1 MPTQLIHGD
10 VTDRIL
16 RAYFT
21 AYNRL
26 GKTYPEYIFER
37 AVILLL
43 ERQGTGCV
51 QQDEYEIRYKGFIVG
66 LQRLDVFV
74 AEKVVV
80 ELKVANAITSLHL
93 AQLLSY
99 MKTVNQPV
107 GLLLRFG
114 GPKPD
119 FARRILSD
127 SDGLK
132 NVNRDLFTTSDTV
145 DLLYPDLTHQILN
158 GLFEV
163 YKQLGP
169 GFIHRIYANA
179 CYYELKLCGLDIKTH
194 REFHVFMDDID
205 LGVIKFGHLQ
215 IDSRV
220 LVFPVAVADIATI
233 QINNLKAWM
242 RYLNIPIGIVM
253 NFSTIHPK
261 PLILRV

>member
-1 MPTQLIHGD
+1 MPTKLLHSD

-21 AYNRL
+21 AYNKL

-37 AVILLL
+37 AMVVLL
-43 ERQGTGCV
+43 ERQGMHCIR
-51 QQDEYEIRYKGFIVG
+51 QDEYEIRYKDFVVG
-66 LQRLDVFV
+66 LQRLDIFV
-74 AEKVVV
+74 AEKAVV
-80 ELKVANAITSLHL
+80 ELKVMNAITPLHL

-99 MKTVNQPV
+99 MKTVGQPV

-119 FARRILSD
+119 FARRILSERSGSENINND
-127 SDGLK
+127 VFATIESE
-132 NVNRDLFTTSDTV
+132 N
-145 DLLYPDLTHQILN
+145 LLYPELTRKILS

-179 CYYELKLCGLDIKTH
+179 CYYELKLRGLELKSH
-194 REFHVFMDDID
+194 QEFHVFMDDID

-215 IDSRV
+215 VDDRALI
-220 LVFPVAVADIATI
+220 FPVAVTDIAAI

-242 RYLNIPIGIVM
+242 RHLNIPIGIVM
-253 NFSTIHPK
+253 NFSTIYPK
-261 PLILRV
+261 PLILRL